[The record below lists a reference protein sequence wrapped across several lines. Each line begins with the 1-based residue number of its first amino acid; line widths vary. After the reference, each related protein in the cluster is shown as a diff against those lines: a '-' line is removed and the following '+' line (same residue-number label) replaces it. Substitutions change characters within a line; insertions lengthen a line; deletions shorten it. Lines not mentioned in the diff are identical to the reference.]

1 MGLFK
6 RKPRETNEKDNFALK
21 EALAEEAIEKYLVMG
36 KDYKSLSELR
46 AEFGYVFIIEDHGFE
61 ALFKI
66 LSPRETFYFAA
77 QGDRIAA
84 LDFDEQL
91 FKSTTDAFLSLH
103 G

>member
-6 RKPRETNEKDNFALK
+6 KKPRETNEKNNFALK
-21 EALAEEAIEKYLVMG
+21 EALAEEAIEKFLVMG
-36 KDYKSLSELR
+36 RDYKSLLELR
-46 AEFGYVFIIEDHGFE
+46 AEFGYIFIIEDHGYE

-66 LSPRETFYFAA
+66 ISPRETFYFLA

-84 LDFDEQL
+84 LDFDEKL
-91 FKSTTDAFLSLH
+91 FKSTTDAFLSFH

>member
-6 RKPRETNEKDNFALK
+6 KKPRETNEKDNFALK
-21 EALAEEAIEKYLVMG
+21 EALAEEAIEKWLVKG
-36 KDYKSLSELR
+36 RDYGSFSDLR
-46 AEFGYVFIIEDHGFE
+46 AEFGYIFIIEDHGIE

-66 LSPRETFYFAA
+66 SAPRGTFYFLAH
-77 QGDRIAA
+77 GDMIAA

-91 FKSTTDAFLSLH
+91 FKSTVDAFLSFH